1 MIDRI
6 RLTATAKNQLI
17 VLKRRTG
24 IQHYN
29 SLCRHALCISLA
41 NSSPIPD
48 EELSYSGGLEIEWRV
63 IAGDL
68 SDLFI
73 DLIKLNLDQKS
84 PNHDSIKSC
93 ATTHIHRGLSYLFS
107 KSLDEITQTL
117 G

>member
-41 NSSPIPD
+41 NSSPMPD
-48 EELSYSGGLEIEWRV
+48 EELNFGGGLEIEWRV

-73 DLIKLNLDQKS
+73 DLIKLNLNQTS
-84 PNHDSIKSC
+84 SNHDSIKAS
-93 ATTHIHRGLSYLFS
+93 ATTHIHRGISYLFS
-107 KSLDEITQTL
+107 KSPDEIIQAL